1 MLLCLLSCVLPA
13 AAGTGGSLLVIGS
26 AAGVAYMGL
35 EGVGFVWYLRKVT
48 PWALAG
54 YAAANTCYVVV
65 HGVPVPAVGL

>member
-1 MLLCLLSCVLPA
+1 
-13 AAGTGGSLLVIGS
+13 
-26 AAGVAYMGL
+26 MGL

-54 YAAANTCYVVV
+54 YAAANTCYVVL